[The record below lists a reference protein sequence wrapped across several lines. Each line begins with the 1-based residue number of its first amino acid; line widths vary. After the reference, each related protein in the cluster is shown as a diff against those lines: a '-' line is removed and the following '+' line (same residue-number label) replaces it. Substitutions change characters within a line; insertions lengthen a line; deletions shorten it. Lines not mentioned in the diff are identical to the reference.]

1 MEDIIKEASIL
12 SKTIQADDVCSDID
26 EIYKNINSEDFFVN
40 AKDDYLNPDIEDAV
54 YLELETK
61 NIYEIVTDKLLE
73 NVSGKAI
80 VLAGGDGK
88 ITYML
93 SSLYNFET
101 LIDMENIYELHYLA
115 KKIIKQNISEEKDVR
130 FLSKS
135 LLDSKLIDKDL
146 IVMGYNNV
154 NKDFNNMLENKI
166 INEAKSNSLIV
177 KIALPFRQN
186 VDLKLLDVKRLIN
199 FGNSLLVFYYKNS

>member
-12 SKTIQADDVCSDID
+12 SKTIQAEDIYNKID

-40 AKDDYLNPDIEDAV
+40 GKDDYLNPDIEDAV

-61 NIYEIVTDKLLE
+61 NIYEIVKDDILK
-73 NVSGKAI
+73 NISGKAI

-88 ITYML
+88 ITYVL
-93 SSLYNFET
+93 SSLYDFET

-115 KKIIKQNISEEKDVR
+115 KKIVKPYIEKKDVR

-135 LLDSKLIDKDL
+135 LLDAKLTDKDL
-146 IVMGYNNV
+146 IIVGYNNK
-154 NKDFNNMLENKI
+154 NKNFNDILENKI
-166 INEAKSNSLIV
+166 INEGKSGSIVV

-186 VDLKLLDVKRLIN
+186 VDLKLLKVKKLSN
-199 FGNSLLVFYYKNS
+199 FGNNLLVFYYKKD